1 MGSIRESFGKRLS
14 KIRQSQGMTQRQLA
28 EEIGLSVESVSNLER
43 GIHAPSFDT
52 LEELSRALETPVIE
66 FFRF

>member
-1 MGSIRESFGKRLS
+1 
-14 KIRQSQGMTQRQLA
+14 MTQRQLA